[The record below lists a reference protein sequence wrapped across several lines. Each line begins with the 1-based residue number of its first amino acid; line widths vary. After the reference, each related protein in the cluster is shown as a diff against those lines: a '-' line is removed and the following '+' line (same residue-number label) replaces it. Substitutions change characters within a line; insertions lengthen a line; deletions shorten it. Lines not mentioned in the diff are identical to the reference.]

1 MRYFSIIFVLCLTL
15 SMVQAQ
21 QTSFVNPFI
30 GTSDDH
36 GQTDP
41 SATIPFGMIK
51 PGPETIPRGNGGYD
65 YQSQQLKGFSQT
77 RMSGV
82 GCIGVGG
89 NLLIT
94 PFVGTACKTLK
105 MDKASE
111 TAIPVS
117 YTHLTLPTNSRV

>member
-89 NLLIT
+89 NNT
-94 PFVGTACKTLK
+94 FCR
-105 MDKASE
+105 
-111 TAIPVS
+111 
-117 YTHLTLPTNSRV
+117 NSMQDFKNG

>member
-41 SATIPFGMIK
+41 SATIPFGMINRGQK
-51 PGPETIPRGNGGYD
+51 LYLAETEVMIIN
-65 YQSQQLKGFSQT
+65 
-77 RMSGV
+77 
-82 GCIGVGG
+82 
-89 NLLIT
+89 
-94 PFVGTACKTLK
+94 
-105 MDKASE
+105 
-111 TAIPVS
+111 
-117 YTHLTLPTNSRV
+117 HNS

>member
-1 MRYFSIIFVLCLTL
+1 MLDPFYGSSSANL
-15 SMVQAQ
+15 
-21 QTSFVNPFI
+21 FVNPFI

-82 GCIGVGG
+82 GCIGVE
-89 NLLIT
+89 
-94 PFVGTACKTLK
+94 
-105 MDKASE
+105 E
-111 TAIPVS
+111 TC
-117 YTHLTLPTNSRV
+117 

>member
-1 MRYFSIIFVLCLTL
+1 
-15 SMVQAQ
+15 MVQAQ

-65 YQSQQLKGFSQT
+65 YQSQQLKGFTDQNVWSRLYRRRRKPANNT
-77 RMSGV
+77 FCR
-82 GCIGVGG
+82 
-89 NLLIT
+89 
-94 PFVGTACKTLK
+94 
-105 MDKASE
+105 
-111 TAIPVS
+111 
-117 YTHLTLPTNSRV
+117 NSMQDFKNG

>member
-1 MRYFSIIFVLCLTL
+1 
-15 SMVQAQ
+15 MVQAQ

-65 YQSQQLKGFSQT
+65 Y
-77 RMSGV
+77 
-82 GCIGVGG
+82 
-89 NLLIT
+89 
-94 PFVGTACKTLK
+94 
-105 MDKASE
+105 
-111 TAIPVS
+111 
-117 YTHLTLPTNSRV
+117 HNS